1 MLRPRRPAGISKIAP
16 QTGTGQPTLS
26 IFREGSAAPP
36 PGSSINSG
44 PRAHILVELVGLRL
58 HLRVGVLLHLGDL
71 PEIRHGVAV
80 LAAISVLLRLD
91 EDRGRRHLELGGLV
105 LPERPQASLRL
116 VAMLV
121 TLEGLFDNIEGGE
134 RHIIVTLGDGRFGLG
149 ETGRAEILDALERLL
164 GIRDN
169 RIVLGLLEILGQ
181 LLDAISETTA
191 INVGAGL
198 LETAAKFQGR
208 PGPEVLDQRFNL
220 LVLQARRMAFP
231 DNVALGVDK
240 PGMGNSPSLVARS
253 TTDSNQV
260 IDALVLDE
268 GLDPC
273 GWFAGNSDDGQ
284 SPGPELSVK
293 TVQVGD

>member
-1 MLRPRRPAGISKIAP
+1 MA
-16 QTGTGQPTLS
+16 
-26 IFREGSAAPP
+26 FEGFFEK
-36 PGSSINSG
+36 
-44 PRAHILVELVGLRL
+44 LE
-58 HLRVGVLLHLGDL
+58 
-71 PEIRHGVAV
+71 
-80 LAAISVLLRLD
+80 
-91 EDRGRRHLELGGLV
+91 RGK
-105 LPERPQASLRL
+105 SL
-116 VAMLV
+116 
-121 TLEGLFDNIEGGE
+121 
-134 RHIIVTLGDGRFGLG
+134 IIVTLGDSCFGLG
-149 ETGRAEILDALERLL
+149 EVRRTEFFDALDRLL
-164 GIRDN
+164 GIRGN

-198 LETAAKFQGR
+198 LQIATKFQGR

-240 PGMGNSPSLVARS
+240 PGMGNSPSLVARC

-284 SPGPELSVK
+284 SPGPELLVK
-293 TVQVGD
+293 TVQVRD